1 VTGSDVV
8 HFALVSF
15 TTLLIVVDP
24 LGVLPILLG
33 LTAHEDAATRRAIV
47 ARATLVA
54 LAVALVF
61 LVAGPRLLAY
71 LGVTI
76 HAVAISGGIL
86 LFATAVPMLFGNRP
100 GTQRSEHSESDP
112 SDDVAIFP
120 LAIPL
125 LAGPG
130 TITTILLLT
139 ARSGGDPAHLTAI
152 GVALVAVFVVTW
164 IVLRAGSRL
173 LDLIGDRG
181 VHVATRV
188 LGILL
193 AALAVQY
200 VLNGVGH
207 YLAELGVADVATA
220 TTAASGE
227 ALPR

>member
-1 VTGSDVV
+1 MPDAEVL

-24 LGVLPILLG
+24 LGVLPIFLA
-33 LTAHEDAATRRAIV
+33 LTASEDAATRRAIV
-47 ARATLVA
+47 ARATVVA
-54 LAVALVF
+54 F
-61 LVAGPRLLAY
+61 LVSVLFLLAGPHLLAY

-100 GTQRSEHSESDP
+100 GTQRSERRETAASQ
-112 SDDVAIFP
+112 DVAVFP

-125 LAGPG
+125 LSGPG
-130 TITTILLLT
+130 TITSILLLT
-139 ARSGGDPAHLTAI
+139 ARGGGDPRHLAAI
-152 GVALVAVFVVTW
+152 ACAVGAVFVVTW
-164 IVLRAGSRL
+164 VVLREGSRL
-173 LDLIGDRG
+173 LRVIGDLG

-200 VLNGVGH
+200 VLNGLTH
-207 YLAELGVADVATA
+207 YLAGLGI
-220 TTAASGE
+220 AA
-227 ALPR
+227 APP